1 MELGAAEFQTVQR
14 IYRGWELFGVV
25 VLSALASTL
34 ALKIGLRRHPTA
46 FTPAL
51 VAVLCIVA
59 GRFLDLHIPVNRMT
73 INWTMLPHNWAELR
87 ASWEYSHVA
96 SASLNAAAVIAL
108 TVSLREHHDGDRVA
122 RGGLR
127 RTQRGW
133 CFSNKR
139 SPVLPPPTRC
149 GNWLANQESVRCS
162 TACACRTRCEPIH
175 GHKERYDDVVR

>member
-1 MELGAAEFQTVQR
+1 MGYARRGSWVKTEDDPLDVASGVPRGHRLSPAVRLTVSAFLCCSPPSHSCLRAPTSRSSSNKMLGAAEFQTVQR

-87 ASWEYSHVA
+87 ASWEYSHA
-96 SASLNAAAVIAL
+96 
-108 TVSLREHHDGDRVA
+108 
-122 RGGLR
+122 
-127 RTQRGW
+127 
-133 CFSNKR
+133 
-139 SPVLPPPTRC
+139 P
-149 GNWLANQESVRCS
+149 LA
-162 TACACRTRCEPIH
+162 
-175 GHKERYDDVVR
+175 